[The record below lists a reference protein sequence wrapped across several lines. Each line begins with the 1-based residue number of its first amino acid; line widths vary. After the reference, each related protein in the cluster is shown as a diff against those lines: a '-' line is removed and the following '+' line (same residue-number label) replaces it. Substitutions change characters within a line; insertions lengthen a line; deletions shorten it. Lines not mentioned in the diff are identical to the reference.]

1 MKRVRGGHSLTVG
14 LRRFRPA
21 GQWFIPRSQPLVIR
35 GVRVA
40 GRIRGFSVDPQEKT
54 PFEDLGDLGL
64 VCRLDDGLSTSQ
76 TALSVRKGGGE
87 TPAKF
92 VQKVLEFVSFLA
104 VSVCTSGQRDDDDD
118 VRAPRCELRE
128 VLEKCWQC
136 LSETP
141 SLALT
146 RARQLAKVK
155 RDFVD
160 DDHGGP
166 RANRFLQGDLAR
178 SRPLGIGFR

>member
-1 MKRVRGGHSLTVG
+1 MKRVRGGHSLTVWH
-14 LRRFRPA
+14 RRFCPA
-21 GQWFIPRSQPLVIR
+21 GHWLIRRSQPLVIR

-40 GRIRGFSVDPQEKT
+40 GCVRGFSVDLARVSRFDE
-54 PFEDLGDLGL
+54 E
-64 VCRLDDGLSTSQ
+64 LSTSQ
-76 TALSVRKGGGE
+76 NGLSVRKGGGE